1 MDSDDLAF
9 ASATYLASGIRAG
22 RISPREVVDALLN
35 RIDAINPTVNA
46 FCTVAGEQARRDA
59 ESAEAAVSAGDPL
72 GALHGVPVSIKDV
85 VFTKGVRT
93 TRGSAIY
100 ADLIPDQDAPLV
112 ERLKRAGA
120 IVFGKTNTPEFGWKA
135 VTDNL
140 LFGQTPN
147 PWDLDRTAG
156 GSSGGSAAAL
166 AAGLGPLSIG
176 TDGAGSIRIPASFC
190 GVVGLKPSFGR
201 VPFYPFS
208 AAESVAHAGPMART
222 VADTALLLSVIAG
235 PDVRDP
241 NTLPDTDEDFAAAA
255 TGESKGLR
263 VAWSEDLGFARVDP
277 EVRDRFV
284 SAVHRFADDLGCH
297 VEEASPGFADPYEAL
312 ERIFHGGIAAS
323 LVDYLPEWRDRIDPG
338 LIGVFDRVGTLS
350 AFDLAR
356 AGFARRAV
364 WEQSRAFFERF
375 DILLTPT
382 MPIPAFTL
390 GTDSPLD
397 ASGEPTRI
405 LAWTPFTYPWNLT
418 GHPAISV
425 PCGFTDA
432 GLPVGLQIVGR
443 RWDDLTVLQAAAAYE
458 HVALWQDRRPVYRYD
473 QARTTDSAL
482 L

>member
-1 MDSDDLAF
+1 MDSDDVAF
-9 ASATYLASGIRAG
+9 ASASDLASGIRAG
-22 RISPREVVDALLN
+22 RISPIEVTDALLS

-46 FCTVAGEQARRDA
+46 YCTVAGEEARRDA
-59 ESAEAAVSAGDPL
+59 RAAEAALSAGDPL
-72 GALHGVPVSIKDV
+72 GPLHGVPVSVKDV
-85 VFTKGVRT
+85 VFTKGLRS
-93 TRGSAIY
+93 TRGSPIY
-100 ADLIPDQDAPLV
+100 TDLVPDQDAPLV

-120 IVFGKTNTPEFGWKA
+120 IVLGKTNTPEFGWKA
-135 VTDNL
+135 VTDNR
-140 LFGQTPN
+140 LFGRTAN
-147 PWDLDRTAG
+147 PWDLSRTAG

-235 PDVRDP
+235 PDDRDP
-241 NTLPDTDEDFAAAA
+241 NTLPDSGEDFAAAA
-255 TGESKGLR
+255 SGEVAGLR
-263 VAWSEDLGFARVDP
+263 VAWSEDLGFAQVDA
-277 EVRDRFV
+277 EVRDLFAA
-284 SAVHRFADDLGCH
+284 AVHRFADDLGCE

-338 LIGVFDRVGTLS
+338 LVGVYDRMGALS

-356 AGFARRAV
+356 AGFERRAV
-364 WEQSRAFFERF
+364 WEQSRAFFEHR

-382 MPIPAFTL
+382 MPMSAFPL

-397 ASGEPTRI
+397 ASGQPARI
-405 LAWTPFTYPWNLT
+405 LAWTPLTYPWNLT
-418 GHPAISV
+418 GHPALSV
-425 PCGFTDA
+425 PCGFTES

-443 RWDDLTVLQAAAAYE
+443 RWDDATVLRVGAAYE
-458 HVALWQDRRPVYRYD
+458 RVAPWQDRRPGEPVSGA
-473 QARTTDSAL
+473 Q
-482 L
+482 